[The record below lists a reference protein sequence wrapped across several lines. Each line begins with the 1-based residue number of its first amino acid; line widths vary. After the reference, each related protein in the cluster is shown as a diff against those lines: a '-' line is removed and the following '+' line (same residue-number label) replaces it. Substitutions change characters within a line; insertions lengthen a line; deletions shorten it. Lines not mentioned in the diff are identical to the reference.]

1 MQPASEAG
9 RPLALS
15 ELSRRRPGLK
25 RWLHGLTM
33 LPNLRLTR
41 RRGPTLG
48 WKLKLRWKPPARVE
62 LRWPK
67 WSTIWHFVRVAWHF
81 VRVAMHLMR
90 VAFHLARVLAW
101 VLWRIAR
108 RVVDWVWDNLRAFVL
123 DSYDSLRSQGSRIL
137 REEPGIDEARDARS
151 VAVFV
156 QFSTD
161 GTISE
166 MVRRQ
171 VVAYRELGFAVALV
185 SNSPAFPEASWQAAR
200 QVASLVVWRRN
211 EGLDFGAWKDLTPM
225 VLARWPQ
232 AEELMLVNDSV
243 LGPIRSLAPV
253 LDAMRAEGPGV
264 FGLLESQQ
272 GGPHLQS
279 WLTLVRGSAA
289 VGDVADFLRRLKL
302 SRSKWKI
309 IQRGELRLARRMQ
322 AAGHRVA
329 AIYGYEQLIRIA
341 LADPEERAYLERALP
356 AWFALADPSEYHE
369 ILMDRPV
376 NPAHH
381 LWRALTGPA
390 GCPFIKTELVRR
402 NPGKLPE
409 VETWPQLV
417 PPDAPCPVPVIR
429 EHLALL
435 GP

>member
-1 MQPASEAG
+1 MQPAPEAG
-9 RPLALS
+9 RPLALND
-15 ELSRRRPGLK
+15 LSRRRPGLK

-33 LPNLRLTR
+33 LPNLRR
-41 RRGPTLG
+41 RR
-48 WKLKLRWKPPARVE
+48 RWTWPDRVE

-67 WSTIWHFVRVAWHF
+67 WSTIWHFVRVAVHV
-81 VRVAMHLMR
+81 VRVAV
-90 VAFHLARVLAW
+90 VAARVLAW
-101 VLWRIAR
+101 VAWRIVC
-108 RVVDWVWDNLRAFVL
+108 RVADWVWDNLRAFVL
-123 DSYDSLRSQGSRIL
+123 DTYDSLQPQVSRIL

-156 QFSTD
+156 QFSPD

-171 VVAYRELGFAVALV
+171 VAAYRELGFAVALV

-225 VLARWPQ
+225 VMERWPQ
-232 AEELMLVNDSV
+232 TEELMLVNDSV

-253 LDAMRAEGPGV
+253 VEAMRAEGPGV

-279 WLTLVRGSAA
+279 WLTLVRGRPAII
-289 VGDVADFLRRLKL
+289 DVADFLRRLKL

-322 AAGHRVA
+322 ACGHRVA
-329 AIYGYEQLIRIA
+329 AVYGYEQLIRIA
-341 LADPEERAYLERALP
+341 LADPAERAYLERALP
-356 AWFALADPSEYHE
+356 AWFAFADPSEYHD
-369 ILMDRPV
+369 ILVDRPV

-381 LWRALTGPA
+381 LWHALSGPA

-402 NPGKLPE
+402 NPGKLPD
-409 VETWPQLV
+409 VATWPDLV

-429 EHLALL
+429 EHLALI